1 MTERELNEVR
11 DLRDKIRE
19 KEWHAETLRRTA
31 DDLVPVRDGLPKDK
45 TPHSRVE
52 SLIVKVRTL
61 EQEADN
67 LRGEMAEAAIRLT
80 DKLSATLKGQ
90 ELQVMT
96 LRYVNCQ
103 RFLDIQEALDL
114 SDARV
119 FYLHRQ
125 ALKKLKSNNSKVTV
139 EVQ

>member
-31 DDLVPVRDGLPKDK
+31 DDLVPTRDGLPKDK

-52 SLIVKVRTL
+52 SLIVRVRML
-61 EQEADN
+61 EEEADN
-67 LRGEMAEAAIRLT
+67 LRGEMVEAAIRLT

-90 ELQVMT
+90 ELQIMS

-103 RFLDIQEALDL
+103 SFLDIQEALNL

-119 FYLHRQ
+119 FYLHRN
-125 ALKKLKSNNSKVTV
+125 ALRKLKSHNSKL
-139 EVQ
+139 Q